1 MKILDILLR
10 DAVIVDLKATTK
22 REVLDEICSAVAAAE
37 PTANHAKLVAVLAE
51 REKLQS
57 TGIGEGVAIPHGKV
71 AGLPRLMA
79 AFAKSRAGVDFDS
92 VDGQKTHLFFLLVMP
107 ENAGGQHLKA
117 LARISRSLRDASFR
131 RAVEAAQTR
140 EDVLRAI
147 EHEDAKF

>member
-10 DAVIVDLKATTK
+10 DAVIVDLKATAK
-22 REVLDEICSAVAAAE
+22 REVLEEIVAAVAAAE
-37 PTANHAKLVAVLAE
+37 PAADPTKLIEVLAE
-51 REKLQS
+51 RERLQS

-71 AGLPRLMA
+71 AGLPRLIA
-79 AFAKSRAGVDFDS
+79 AFAKSKAGVDFDS

-117 LARISRSLRDASFR
+117 LARISRSLRDPAFR
-131 RAVEAAQTR
+131 RAVEIASTR
-140 EDVLRAI
+140 DEVLRVI

>member
-10 DAVIVDLKATTK
+10 DAVLVDLKATAK
-22 REVLDEICSAVAAAE
+22 REVLEEICAAVAAAE
-37 PTANHAKLVAVLAE
+37 PAADRAKLIEVLAE
-51 REKLQS
+51 RERLQS

-71 AGLPRLMA
+71 PGLPRLIA
-79 AFAKSRAGVDFDS
+79 AFAKSKAGVEFDS

-117 LARISRSLRDASFR
+117 LARISRSLRDPSFR
-131 RAVEAAQTR
+131 RAVEAASTR
-140 EDVLRAI
+140 EEVLRAI

>member
-10 DAVIVDLKATTK
+10 DAVIVDLKATAK
-22 REVLDEICSAVAAAE
+22 REVLEEMCAAVAAAE
-37 PTANHAKLVAVLAE
+37 PAADRRKLVEVLAE
-51 REKLQS
+51 RERLQS

-71 AGLPRLMA
+71 AGLPRLIA
-79 AFAKSRAGVDFDS
+79 AFAKSKAGVDFES

-117 LARISRSLRDASFR
+117 LARISRSLRDPAFR
-131 RAVEAAQTR
+131 RAMEAATTR

>member
-10 DAVIVDLKATTK
+10 DAVLVDLKATGK
-22 REVLDEICSAVAAAE
+22 REVLEEICTAIAAAE
-37 PTANHAKLVAVLAE
+37 PSADRAKLVEVLAE
-51 REKLQS
+51 RERLQS
-57 TGIGEGVAIPHGKV
+57 TGIGEGVAIPHGKIP
-71 AGLPRLMA
+71 GLPRLVA

-107 ENAGGQHLKA
+107 ESAGGQHLKA
-117 LARISRSLRDASFR
+117 LARISRSLRDPAFR
-131 RAVEAAQTR
+131 RAVESAATR

>member
-10 DAVIVDLKATTK
+10 DAVIVDLQATTK
-22 REVLDEICSAVAAAE
+22 RAALEEICAAVAAAE
-37 PTANHAKLVAVLAE
+37 PAADAAKLLQVLAE
-51 REKLQS
+51 RERLQS

-71 AGLPRLMA
+71 AGLPRLIA
-79 AFAKSRAGVDFDS
+79 AFAKSTAGVDFDS

-117 LARISRSLRDASFR
+117 LARISRSLRDPTFR
-131 RAVEAAQTR
+131 HAVESASTR
-140 EDVLRAI
+140 DEVLRAI

>member
-92 VDGQKTHLFFLLVMP
+92 V
-107 ENAGGQHLKA
+107 AGGQHLKA

>member
-10 DAVIVDLKATTK
+10 DAVIVDLKATSK
-22 REVLDEICSAVAAAE
+22 REVLEEICTAVAAAE
-37 PTANHAKLVAVLAE
+37 PAASKAKLVEVLAE
-51 REKLQS
+51 RERLQS

-117 LARISRSLRDASFR
+117 LARISRSLRDPGFR
-131 RAVEAAQTR
+131 RAVESAATR